1 MPRPS
6 NITPPE
12 ILSEDDLRP
21 LVGANGPDLT
31 SAFFAISTWGNSTQF
46 RESLI
51 QDSEFPFP
59 DDLPGFLLIN
69 QLVYRGSC
77 RPTDIAD
84 AIGTGRSNVSRVVNR
99 LEAADL
105 VRRVADPTD
114 DRALMIALTRHGRE
128 VGHRIVDAAEQLNTP
143 TGEGWTEQD
152 RTDLGRLLVKLA
164 AALDASPQHPLT
176 AAAGV
181 RFPASP
187 RG

>member
-12 ILSEDDLRP
+12 LLSDDDLRP
-21 LVGANGPDLT
+21 LVGADGPDLM

-51 QDSEFPFP
+51 QDSHFPFP
-59 DDLPGFLLIN
+59 DDVPAFLLIN

-99 LEAADL
+99 LESADL
-105 VRRVADPTD
+105 VRRVADPAD
-114 DRALMIALTRHGRE
+114 DRALMLALTQTGRE
-128 VGHRIVDAAEQLNTP
+128 VGRRIMEAAERLNTP
-143 TGEGWTEQD
+143 AGDEWSAQD
-152 RTDLGRLLVKLA
+152 REDLGRLLVKLA
-164 AALDASPQHPLT
+164 AALDASPQHPLV

-181 RFPASP
+181 RLSP
-187 RG
+187 